1 MKPLSLDLKE
11 RILAAIQE
19 GKESMPAITAP
30 TLGRYASGFL
40 R

>member
-19 GKESMPAITAP
+19 GKESMPKIP
-30 TLGRYASGFL
+30 FASQ
-40 R
+40 